1 MNIAIY
7 PRKSK
12 KDDMKKVMVT
22 IYTNA
27 SQTNI
32 HTAIRILAKIVG
44 AKMIEIM
51 QIESELPEIK
61 KSSVMLL
68 KK

>member
-1 MNIAIY
+1 
-7 PRKSK
+7 
-12 KDDMKKVMVT
+12 MKKVMIT

-61 KSSVMLL
+61 KNN
-68 KK
+68 K